1 MKIFHNLGRV
11 LEKKIP
17 MTQKSN
23 NDFWYFC
30 LKSLTMCIS
39 NFFSLF
45 WMIFMVFLSA
55 RAILPRRSHPNEV
68 IFDVFPYFKVKFT
81 KVLKNGGFWTVSP
94 QRKSISLW
102 KSVKNIQKNM
112 KKLLNGVKSR
122 KNQKLRKSYVDLW
135 VKGPKFQTY
144 LAIFTVKIQ
153 CKKMWKFSIIWV
165 GYLRK
170 KYQWPRSQTTIFDIF
185 A

>member
-1 MKIFHNLGRV
+1 MLNLSNTLYIIPYRV
-11 LEKKIP
+11 STRMKIP
-17 MTQKSN
+17 MFT
-23 NDFWYFC
+23 
-30 LKSLTMCIS
+30 TH
-39 NFFSLF
+39 
-45 WMIFMVFLSA
+45 LS
-55 RAILPRRSHPNEV
+55 
-68 IFDVFPYFKVKFT
+68 FT
-81 KVLKNGGFWTVSP
+81 ESQQLKNGGFWTVSP

-102 KSVKNIQKNM
+102 KSVKNIQKNI
-112 KKLLNGVKSR
+112 KKLLNSVKSR

-153 CKKMWKFSIIWV
+153 CKKMWKFSIISV

-170 KYQWPRSQTTIFDIF
+170 KYQWPRSQTTIFGIF